1 MVGFGGAYGF
11 AIDPFGRI
19 NRGCGRPVFGRAGL
33 PRRLRPMLAPVRRCI
48 GADER
53 GQKARGARLEQSAAR
68 NWVLIDVVVQIAVRH
83 EPRALSAPRAL
94 VWGSLCRLS
103 LAFAQTLD
111 RGIADPP
118 CLDASGLIP
127 GRPGKPSTAYAYAIP
142 VRSLVL
148 HTTRMDRREPPI
160 TRIRSIDRS

>member
-1 MVGFGGAYGF
+1 MGLRLIHSVGSIAAAAVLYLVAPGCRDGCARCSRRFGGAS
-11 AIDPFGRI
+11 A
-19 NRGCGRPVFGRAGL
+19 
-33 PRRLRPMLAPVRRCI
+33 PMSV
-48 GADER
+48 
-53 GQKARGARLEQSAAR
+53 ARKRARLEQSAAR

-83 EPRALSAPRAL
+83 EPRALSAPPAL
-94 VWGSLCRLS
+94 VWASLCHLS